1 MADII
6 NLRTARKQKA
16 RADREA
22 QAAQNRAL
30 FGRTKGER
38 LRQAAEKSL
47 AERHVDAH
55 KKDESDQ

>member
-16 RADREA
+16 RAEREA